1 VPATQIWSDLVSRWF
16 DRYSIAGRK
25 ALVTGASKGIGAE
38 ICSVFA
44 DAGADIV
51 AVARD
56 ENGLAAVAEAVRA
69 AGRKCL
75 VVSAD
80 LTTRTGPVE
89 AAQAALDAWGTI
101 DILVNSAGVALTA
114 PATALSVED
123 WDVTMAVNLRAP
135 FLVARTLAPAM
146 ITQRWGKIINISS
159 QTGVIA
165 LDEHA
170 AYASSKGGLNA
181 LTKSL
186 CAEWARHNVQVN
198 AICPTVV
205 LTPMGRKVWGPE
217 EKSRSFIEATPLRR
231 FGEPVE
237 IADMALYLASP
248 AAELVNGAILM
259 IEGGYSSV

>member
-1 VPATQIWSDLVSRWF
+1 MAAWQTRFSLE
-16 DRYSIAGRK
+16 GRK

-38 ICSVFA
+38 ICAVFA

-56 ENGLAAVAEAVRA
+56 AEGLAQTAAVVRA
-69 AGRKCL
+69 AGRSCL
-75 VVSAD
+75 TIEAD
-80 LTTRTGPVE
+80 LATVEGPT
-89 AAQAALDAWGTI
+89 QAAREALDRWGTI
-101 DILVNSAGVALTA
+101 DILVNNAAVSLTG
-114 PATALSVED
+114 PAETFLAAD
-123 WDVTMAVNLRAP
+123 WDATMAVNLRAP
-135 FLVARTLAPAM
+135 FLLAQALAAGM
-146 ITQRWGKIINISS
+146 IAQRWGKIINVSS

-165 LDEHA
+165 LDDHA

-205 LTPMGRKVWGPE
+205 MTPMGVRVWGE
-217 EKSRSFIEATPLRR
+217 ESKGRPMMDKTPARR

-248 AAELVNGAILM
+248 ASGLVNGAIMM
-259 IEGGYSSV
+259 IEGGYSSI